1 MNWVKRFVM
10 YGAFLILWYKI
21 RGLGNY
27 PGGRHI
33 LLLAA
38 LGEWEKS
45 HTFFWISKLLLNFSM
60 MFPAMWLSNDSSI
73 AQNVSTFLPLSDY
86 RTTHIWMWCEVFPP
100 RCRNLEVVWFVEAR
114 PILALMPVIGWRDI
128 IEVKM
133 CKYCNLWSATLY
145 DVRRDGFCASA
156 QAAGGHG
163 KKESIECIY
172 YMRRKITHIHNLNPC
187 HQARACPLLVSTP
200 ERQ

>member
-1 MNWVKRFVM
+1 MIQNPWSWQLPWGKAHPAPCCSRRM
-10 YGAFLILWYKI
+10 GKI
-21 RGLGNY
+21 
-27 PGGRHI
+27 PHV
-33 LLLAA
+33 
-38 LGEWEKS
+38 
-45 HTFFWISKLLLNFSM
+45 
-60 MFPAMWLSNDSSI
+60 FPAMQLSNDSSI
-73 AQNVSTFLPLSDY
+73 ARNVSTFLPLSDY

-100 RCRNLEVVWFVEAR
+100 RCHSLEVVWFVEAR
-114 PILALMPVIGWRDI
+114 PILALVPVIGWRDI

-133 CKYCNLWSATLY
+133 CKHCNLWSATLY
-145 DVRRDGFCASA
+145 DVGRDGFCAPA

-172 YMRRKITHIHNLNPC
+172 YMRRKITHIHNSNPC